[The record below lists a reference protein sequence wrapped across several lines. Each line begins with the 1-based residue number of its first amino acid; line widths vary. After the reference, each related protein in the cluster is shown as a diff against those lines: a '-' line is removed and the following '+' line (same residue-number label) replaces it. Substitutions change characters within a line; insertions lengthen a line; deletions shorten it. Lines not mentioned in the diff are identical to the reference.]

1 VKRTKALRLVLLG
14 GGVATM
20 LAACGDDEA
29 QARAC
34 QEAKA
39 AQRPDAEQICARS
52 SSARSSSG
60 SRGYFGP
67 VMYGRTRSTSSTVT
81 RSSSSRGG
89 FGSVG
94 RSSS

>member
-1 VKRTKALRLVLLG
+1 MLLG

-29 QARAC
+29 KARAC

-39 AQRPDAEQICARS
+39 AQRPDAAEICARS
-52 SSARSSSG
+52 TSATSSG
-60 SRGYFGP
+60 SRGYAAPF
-67 VMYGRTRSTSSTVT
+67 MYGRTRSSGSSVT
-81 RSSSSRGG
+81 RSSVSRGG

>member
-29 QARAC
+29 KARAC

-39 AQRPDAEQICARS
+39 AQRPDAAEICARS
-52 SSARSSSG
+52 TSASS
-60 SRGYFGP
+60 SRGYAAPF
-67 VMYGRTRSTSSTVT
+67 MYGRTRSTGSSVS
-81 RSSSSRGG
+81 RSSVSRGG